1 MAEDDKGKK
10 KTPFKKD
17 DRKAAG
23 ASKKA
28 VDAYDE
34 EELGEEEVGVKGAD
48 SGVVGKSSSSSSRK
62 SKGIDSFVRGNAG
75 SKSNA
80 GDERG
85 EGGAGD
91 ESGEGADGE
100 PGEFDDDLDDFGGD
114 SSPTDARTYYHRGN
128 AFYEKNDFD
137 KAIENYNMAIVL
149 NPNFSEAYFNRGLCY
164 YNKKEFEKSISD
176 YNRSAELDPRN
187 AVIFNNRGDAFY
199 RKQDFEKAIVDYD
212 KAVSLNPRYLKAYY
226 NRGLAYACQQDYER
240 AVEDFNKVIELNP
253 NFAEAYHIRG
263 LAFDYMGNY
272 EKAVAD
278 YDKAIELN
286 PNFTEA
292 INHRELA
299 KGKWERGEVPT
310 DAGGAAGGG
319 AMGATTG
326 GPEGGGTVNVKKLL
340 QHPTM
345 TFVEVAGME
354 KTKEEIRD
362 AIVYPL
368 RDPELARKYGKFGGG
383 GIMLYGPPG
392 CGKTFIV
399 KGAAGEAKS
408 AFINAK
414 ISDVMDM
421 YVGNTEKN
429 LHAIFEGGRKNSPCI
444 VFFDEVEALGG
455 RRDQMG
461 QQPYQKMAVN
471 QLLYEMDGVEARN
484 ENMLILA
491 ATNAPWDV
499 DPALRRSGRF
509 SKLIFIP
516 EPDIRS
522 RLQIFKFH
530 SKNRPLAGNIDWVRL
545 GFATMGYSSSD
556 IKIISEEA
564 ATIPWKEAY
573 LAQEQGKS
581 IKQRDIQMR
590 DYLKV
595 IRKRRSS
602 LGPWY
607 ESAKKE
613 IGQQEEKT
621 VVDGK
626 EHIKITDS
634 KMGVG
639 EKEQFK
645 ELLNLIKKNNKW
657 YWKMWKWV
665 VRRFALYVMAFV
677 PAPISSAIFK
687 IVYKV

>member
-1 MAEDDKGKK
+1 MVDEDKEKK
-10 KTPFKKD
+10 KTPFKK
-17 DRKAAG
+17 KE
-23 ASKKA
+23 SKYEDEA
-28 VDAYDE
+28 V
-34 EELGEEEVGVKGAD
+34 G
-48 SGVVGKSSSSSSRK
+48 
-62 SKGIDSFVRGNAG
+62 
-75 SKSNA
+75 
-80 GDERG
+80 
-85 EGGAGD
+85 GGAGAGF
-91 ESGEGADGE
+91 EAGEGEAGLGE
-100 PGEFDDDLDDFGGD
+100 GEAGGGFGDEGQEDYDDFGGGD

-128 AFYEKNDFD
+128 AYYEKNDFD

-176 YNRSAELDPRN
+176 YNRAAELDPRN

-299 KGKWERGEVPT
+299 KAKWERGEVP
-310 DAGGAAGGG
+310 AEGGGG
-319 AMGATTG
+319 AGGPMGATTG

-340 QHPTM
+340 QHPTG
-345 TFVEVAGME
+345 TFNDVAGME

-368 RDPELARKYGKFGGG
+368 KDPELARKYGKFGGG

-399 KGAAGEAKS
+399 KGAAGEAQC

-484 ENMLILA
+484 ENVLILA

-516 EPDIRS
+516 EPDMRS
-522 RLQIFKFH
+522 RLQIFKYH
-530 SKNRPLAGNIDWVRL
+530 SKNRPMSKNIDWARL
-545 GFATMGYSSSD
+545 GLATMGYSSSD
-556 IKIISEEA
+556 IKTISDEA
-564 ATIPWKEAY
+564 ASIPWKEAFV
-573 LAQEQGKS
+573 AQQAGKQV
-581 IKQRDIQMR
+581 KQRDVQMR
-590 DYLKV
+590 DYIKT
-595 IRKRRSS
+595 IRKRKSS

-634 KMGVG
+634 KMGAG
-639 EKEQFK
+639 EKEQFR
-645 ELLNLIKKNNKW
+645 ELLDLIKKNNKW
-657 YWKMWKWV
+657 YWKMWKWT
-665 VRRFALYVMAFV
+665 VRKFALYAMMFAPAFLSNLV
-677 PAPISSAIFK
+677 FK
-687 IVYKV
+687 IFYRL